1 MQFFLIDLA
10 VALLALLGYRALSLA
25 SQYRA
30 AVVSLEDRV
39 TPHRRT
45 GGRHDKIAPPAK
57 PALAKPAPREAVTGK
72 RAPRNEQCRSTPHRL
87 INFW

>member
-10 VALLALLGYRALSLA
+10 LALLALLGYRALGLA
-25 SQYRA
+25 ARYRA

-39 TPHRRT
+39 TPHRRI
-45 GGRHDKIAPPAK
+45 GRRHDEIAPPLNPARAK
-57 PALAKPAPREAVTGK
+57 PAAREAVTGK
-72 RAPRNEQCRSTPHRL
+72 RAPRSDQCRSTRHRL